1 MSKAEFEIQMP
12 ENERFQGCIYNLL
25 KKEVVNGGGELLDP
39 SPEFASRE
47 VVAPGSDRAYVCPR
61 GCWIATDFR
70 GDYSRSSCAES
81 DEPQE
86 HTYHS
91 PR

>member
-1 MSKAEFEIQMP
+1 MNTPEYINEMP
-12 ENERFQGCIYNLL
+12 EVKRFQGCLYDLL
-25 KKEVVNGGGELLDP
+25 IREVDNGGGELLDP

-47 VVAPGSDRAYVCPR
+47 VVAPGSDRAYVCPK

-70 GDYSRSSCAES
+70 GDYSRSACVERN
-81 DEPQE
+81 EPQYG
-86 HTYHS
+86 TYYS